1 MPRTNSFAAMDT
13 PYRFVDHFIRTFGPR
28 RAGSEA
34 EKLAQQYVA
43 EELDTFCD
51 RVEVQPFMDA
61 LTAKFS
67 SLRIFCVLFWSA
79 LLLPVVSVPLA
90 FAVAAVN
97 AVLYVG
103 HFVMYRNWLDFLF
116 PKKESRN
123 VSGIIEPTGEVRRT
137 LLFAGHMDS
146 TPEFIWWYWFKD
158 WGIRMMLVAGISFA
172 LLPIFYLVAM
182 MMDMEVWMSVGWWI
196 FVALSPL
203 ALTFFFIHGE
213 RVVDGAQDNLSGVAV
228 AHAVGKR
235 LAAERLQHTRI
246 VVVSFGSEETG
257 LKGSGAFVKHYRQ
270 QLEATPHF
278 LINLDGMLD
287 IDNMFIIKAEPSI
300 PATHDKGVIAK
311 VSAAFVRNGLEP
323 KLGTIP
329 VGATDASSF
338 SRNGLSA
345 MSIVGLPM
353 DRLHPTYH
361 TRLDTIDCLTPATLD
376 RMVDILVDLAKDWDA
391 ND

>member
-1 MPRTNSFAAMDT
+1 MPLARSFAAMDT

-34 EKLAQQYVA
+34 EKLAQHCVA
-43 EELDTFCD
+43 QELDTFCD

-67 SLRIFCVLFWSA
+67 SLRIFSLLFWSA

-90 FAVAAVN
+90 FTVAAIN
-97 AVLYVG
+97 AVLYLG

-116 PKKESRN
+116 AKKESRN
-123 VSGIIEPTGEVRRT
+123 VSGIIEPAGEVRRT

-158 WGIRMMLVAGISFA
+158 WGIRMMLLAGLSFA
-172 LLPIFYLVAM
+172 LLPVFYLVALVM
-182 MMDMEVWMSVGWWI
+182 GSEVWMSGIWWV

-203 ALTFFFIHGE
+203 ALTFFFIHGKK
-213 RVVDGAQDNLSGVAV
+213 VVNGAQDNLSGVAV

-235 LAAERLQHTRI
+235 LAAEKLKHTRI
-246 VVVSFGSEETG
+246 MVVSFGSEETG
-257 LKGSGAFVKHYRQ
+257 LKGSGAFVKHYRE
-270 QLEATPHF
+270 QLEATAHF

-300 PATHDKGVIAK
+300 PAKHDKAVIAK
-311 VSAAFVRNGLEP
+311 LSAAFQRNGLEP

-338 SRNGLSA
+338 SRHGLA
-345 MSIVGLPM
+345 AASIVGLPM
-353 DRLHPTYH
+353 DRLHPSYH

>member
-1 MPRTNSFAAMDT
+1 MASNVAAPPT
-13 PYRFVDHFIRTFGPR
+13 PLSGVFPVLPTPFDAQGQPDLPGLRRLVRYLLACGVDGITYPGV
-28 RAGSEA
+28 ASEV
-34 EKLAQQYVA
+34 AQLSS
-43 EELDTFCD
+43 EERLT
-51 RVEVQPFMDA
+51 
-61 LTAKFS
+61 LTA
-67 SLRIFCVLFWSA
+67 LV
-79 LLLPVVSVPLA
+79 
-90 FAVAAVN
+90 
-97 AVLYVG
+97 
-103 HFVMYRNWLDFLF
+103 
-116 PKKESRN
+116 
-123 VSGIIEPTGEVRRT
+123 IEE
-137 LLFAGHMDS
+137 
-146 TPEFIWWYWFKD
+146 
-158 WGIRMMLVAGISFA
+158 VAGRVPVI
-172 LLPIFYLVAM
+172 
-182 MMDMEVWMSVGWWI
+182 VG
-196 FVALSPL
+196 ASSPQ
-203 ALTFFFIHGE
+203 
-213 RVVDGAQDNLSGVAV
+213 VGVAV

-257 LKGSGAFVKHYRQ
+257 LKGSGAFVKHYRE

-300 PATHDKGVIAK
+300 PASHDKRVIAK

-361 TRLDTIDCLTPATLD
+361 TRLDTIDCLTPATMD

>member
-1 MPRTNSFAAMDT
+1 MDT

-34 EKLAQQYVA
+34 EKLAQHYVA
-43 EELDTFCD
+43 QELDTFCD

-67 SLRIFCVLFWSA
+67 SLRIFCLLFWSA

-235 LAAERLQHTRI
+235 LAQARLSNTRI
-246 VVVSFGSEETG
+246 MVVSFGSEETG
-257 LKGSGAFVKHYRQ
+257 LKGSAAMVERFGKELR
-270 QLEATPHF
+270 ATPHH
-278 LINLDGMLD
+278 LINLDGILD
-287 IDNMFIIKAEPSI
+287 IDNMFVIESELSI
-300 PATHDKGVIAK
+300 GVTHDKAL
-311 VSAAFVRNGLEP
+311 AARVAEAFERNGLPP

-329 VGATDASSF
+329 VGGTDASSF